1 LSSSGLKQKGCIRV
15 WTGKKFQGTGGKAV
29 TYSSFKLG
37 LGERGFDLDL
47 LAVVPRHVSREDFFA
62 DFYHHLAKKPEVSP
76 RLLCQ

>member
-1 LSSSGLKQKGCIRV
+1 MDWQEVQR
-15 WTGKKFQGTGGKAV
+15 TGGKAV

-47 LAVVPRHVSREDFFA
+47 LAVVPRHVSREDFFE